1 MRLDEQ
7 CKVVCKV
14 DSLSQKQSNAF
25 KSKIEDE
32 YRVNMC
38 VLKLFT
44 CPLLHTHKRARA
56 RSGISKYI
64 ITNIKHPQSPLQK
77 YMSAFHA
84 DDS

>member
-7 CKVVCKV
+7 CKVVCKI

-38 VLKLFT
+38 AH
-44 CPLLHTHKRARA
+44 CPAA
-56 RSGISKYI
+56 VFG
-64 ITNIKHPQSPLQK
+64 
-77 YMSAFHA
+77 
-84 DDS
+84 